1 MHSKSLIMKQTKE
14 LVKEVSDYVNT
25 FNDKGQ
31 EFCEAMSCEHR
42 TLQQSFTKLCL
53 NWLEHCASDEYR
65 TDGRNEQ
72 SKVISQALLNCFK
85 EKQEIVNKFTGETLE
100 MMSKPSGYLSCI

>member
-1 MHSKSLIMKQTKE
+1 MSKQTKE
-14 LVKEVSDYVNT
+14 LVQEVSDYVNT
-25 FNDKGQ
+25 FNDKGK

-53 NWLEHCASDEYR
+53 QWIEHCASVDYR

-72 SKVISQALLNCFK
+72 SQKIARELLEGFKQKQANDG
-85 EKQEIVNKFTGETLE
+85 FTNETLK
-100 MMSKPSGYLSCI
+100 MMCKPSGHLSCI

>member
-14 LVKEVSDYVNT
+14 LVKEVTDYVNT
-25 FNDKGQ
+25 FNNKGQ

-53 NWLEHCASDEYR
+53 SWLEHCASDEYR

-72 SKVISQALLNCFK
+72 SKKIAMELLEGFK
-85 EKQEIVNKFTGETLE
+85 QKQIKEGFTGDTLK
-100 MMSKPSGYLSCI
+100 MMSKPSGYLGCI

>member
-1 MHSKSLIMKQTKE
+1 MKQTKE
-14 LVKEVSDYVNT
+14 LVQEVSDYVNT
-25 FNDKGQ
+25 FNNKGQ

-53 NWLEHCASDEYR
+53 QWIEHCASAEYR

-72 SKVISQALLNCFK
+72 SKKIAMELLEGFK
-85 EKQEIVNKFTGETLE
+85 QKQIKEGFTGDTLRL
-100 MMSKPSGYLSCI
+100 MSKPSGYLGCI

>member
-1 MHSKSLIMKQTKE
+1 MTQKTKE
-14 LVKEVSDYVNT
+14 LVQEITDYLNT
-25 FNDKGQ
+25 FNSKEK

-53 NWLEHCASDEYR
+53 QWIEHCASDEYR

-72 SKVISQALLNCFK
+72 SQKIARELLEGFK
-85 EKQEIVNKFTGETLE
+85 DKQIKEGFTGETLKL
-100 MMSKPSGYLSCI
+100 MSKPSGYLSCI